1 MPWRRSAAVASSRSI
16 QRRLER
22 TGVVALLLG
31 YGLLLAVNLQV
42 FREQRHQRQL
52 QIMRRAERLL
62 RSGEDQQDS
71 QALRRILS
79 DFSSFD
85 LVLWGHP
92 DGFPA
97 GLVMPQSSNN
107 DRLASRPGLLIE
119 AEARS
124 EQITAPQLFE
134 HDDRSYMV
142 SSEAINW
149 GGTLWRFHLLRDVSD
164 AVAFQRQLNGLLLLA
179 AVLASVV
186 SLLINRGGIR
196 RGLAPL
202 KRFGDSL
209 ASVGSHSLQQQR
221 FPPEQQP
228 DELQPLAMAFN
239 NLLDRLAESFD
250 QQKQFASMVS
260 HELRN
265 PITLIAG
272 YSSRLLRRGDN
283 LSENQRHQLA
293 IVEEES
299 RRLGRLV
306 TDLLTLTR
314 AEMGHMQMD
323 LQPLCVCD
331 AVQQAIRISEGSGE
345 RRFTLRPP
353 DNLDPHT
360 IYALADRDRVVQ
372 CLVNLIEN
380 ACKYSPPNS
389 PVEIGYRRQ
398 QSMVLLSVRDHG
410 PGVPSDERD
419 QVFERLWR
427 GRQKAEIPGTGI
439 GLSVVKTLIE
449 AMDGSVAVDD
459 AEGGGA
465 VFVLALRGCPAPAV
479 VPTR

>member
-1 MPWRRSAAVASSRSI
+1 M
-16 QRRLER
+16 
-22 TGVVALLLG
+22 
-31 YGLLLAVNLQV
+31 
-42 FREQRHQRQL
+42 
-52 QIMRRAERLL
+52 
-62 RSGEDQQDS
+62 D
-71 QALRRILS
+71 
-79 DFSSFD
+79 
-85 LVLWGHP
+85 
-92 DGFPA
+92 
-97 GLVMPQSSNN
+97 
-107 DRLASRPGLLIE
+107 
-119 AEARS
+119 
-124 EQITAPQLFE
+124 
-134 HDDRSYMV
+134 
-142 SSEAINW
+142 
-149 GGTLWRFHLLRDVSD
+149 
-164 AVAFQRQLNGLLLLA
+164 
-179 AVLASVV
+179 
-186 SLLINRGGIR
+186 
-196 RGLAPL
+196 PL
-202 KRFGDSL
+202 KRFGESL
-209 ASVGSHSLQQQR
+209 ASVRSNSLQQQC

-353 DNLDPHT
+353 DNLDSHT

-380 ACKYSPPNS
+380 ACNYSPANS
-389 PVEIGYRRQ
+389 PVEIGCRRQ

-410 PGVPSDERD
+410 PGVPADERD
-419 QVFERLWR
+419 QVFERFQR

-449 AMDGSVAVDD
+449 AMDGSVGVDD

-465 VFVLALRGCPAPAV
+465 VFVLALRGCPAPAA